1 MFQSETSEIQ
11 NLYTQMETL
20 IKIVMS
26 NFLKQNILKCEL
38 NWIDYKNKI
47 NVLDIENVYLGLYG

>member
-38 NWIDYKNKI
+38 N
-47 NVLDIENVYLGLYG
+47 